1 MRLIPHHQ
9 DDRHRREYRS
19 PDGTWRVV
27 RTRRPGG
34 NRNERPRWEVHER
47 PEAHAPW
54 HCHAAFE
61 RRRDALVFLDTT
73 VESTAA
79 LGQQPPLRPDRR
91 QAQRL
96 QVRRQMRGLDNRGRH
111 PPPRRRRAIACLPL
125 TSPVCPGTAAP
136 RSPRAARESPIL
148 PHRHP
153 RSRSSPAER
162 PPNTTISG
170 HLRAVPED
178 VRHRPQCR
186 GSASPGMRLRIAAIA
201 GAVERAGTA
210 GSPVPRAAGRAR
222 RRLHDPRADR
232 PELGDGPRRPPPPSR
247 D

>member
-73 VESTAA
+73 VVTGGESTAA
-79 LGQQPPLRPDRR
+79 SAAPPKRSETPERQDEPPGSSQPRK
-91 QAQRL
+91 
-96 QVRRQMRGLDNRGRH
+96 
-111 PPPRRRRAIACLPL
+111 PRRRITHDIDETRSGDGIRWSLCGVFLYDEKQMKAAKKKPGRGAAALKLP
-125 TSPVCPGTAAP
+125 A
-136 RSPRAARESPIL
+136 
-148 PHRHP
+148 
-153 RSRSSPAER
+153 R
-162 PPNTTISG
+162 PPG
-170 HLRAVPED
+170 GE
-178 VRHRPQCR
+178 
-186 GSASPGMRLRIAAIA
+186 G
-201 GAVERAGTA
+201 
-210 GSPVPRAAGRAR
+210 
-222 RRLHDPRADR
+222 
-232 PELGDGPRRPPPPSR
+232 
-247 D
+247 